1 MKRKLSCIVL
11 STALVVSLVAGAGG
25 EDAMAAK
32 KAKLATKKI
41 TLTQGKSKVIKVK
54 NKKKGCRY
62 TFSSNKKKVATVTKK
77 GKVKAVAAGTAK
89 ITVKEVSKKGKKRKI
104 GVVKVLVKKNSQTT
118 VTPQTSTNPQTSTT
132 PGGANVTATPKAPT
146 ASATPKV
153 SEAPTAPTVSATPKV
168 SETPTAP
175 TVSATPSTKPQE
187 SKEPTKGTK
196 SVSVYLD
203 EIKEANKIAEVNG
216 PGLDPTA
223 APTETPA
230 GEATPEP
237 TPAVLVNTTM
247 EDNNTDPIEK
257 RGDVSISVVED
268 GANGT
273 SKSIKVTGRKEDWH
287 GAGIDVTSFAETD
300 NDYEITFYA
309 KQSTGEASQIDLSMQ
324 YVNGSGETKYGGI
337 KTFDLANDTWTKCE
351 AKMTVPEHN
360 GQIIIYWQSV
370 YNSKNYMDFCLD
382 EVTISGVAKAA
393 AGVDYPDLSL
403 GLGKTSVSNPIMTSR
418 LTADPYAM
426 EYNGRIYVY
435 GTNDSQQYE
444 KTPEADNNYS
454 KINTIN
460 VYSSADM
467 VNWTDHGAIQ
477 VAGSK
482 GAAKWASNSW
492 APAACHKT
500 INGKEK
506 FFLYFADN
514 GSGIGVL
521 EADSPT
527 GPWRDPIGKQIIS
540 RETPGC
546 SGSEIGWLFDPA
558 VLVDDDGTGYLYFG
572 GIGNTAGKPDDF
584 IKNPKC
590 GRVVKLA
597 DDMVSLAGDPVTID
611 APYMF
616 EDSGINKIGDKYYY
630 SYCTNWTNVSG
641 RDETIPAANIAV
653 MESDNPMTGFKF
665 VGCVLKNPGTYFGA
679 SGNNH
684 HCFAEFKGTW
694 YAFYHTKKDTLALG
708 TKADYRT
715 TYADILNLGENGN
728 FTNKDGSVADTKMT
742 AAGVTAVGTVNP
754 YNTIEAESFA
764 IANQVGT
771 IANNE
776 ASSNALWNGAN
787 YSLYNTEAGSYIG
800 VANVDFG
807 DDGASTVSMKLSDTS
822 MTEYKEC
829 IAQLSQKV
837 TGKHTVYFVFEKTN
851 ILTDSWKF
859 DK

>member
-1 MKRKLSCIVL
+1 MKRKLSSIVL
-11 STALVVSLVAGAGG
+11 ATALVVSLAAGAGG
-25 EDAMAAK
+25 EDVQAAK
-32 KAKLATKKI
+32 KAKLGTKKI
-41 TLTQGKSKVIKVK
+41 TLIQGKTKKIKVK

-62 TFSSNKKKVATVTKK
+62 TFTSNKKKVATVTKK

-153 SEAPTAPTVSATPKV
+153 SEAPTVSATPKV
-168 SETPTAP
+168 SEAPTAP

-309 KQSTGEASQIDLSMQ
+309 KQTTGEASQIDLSMQ

-337 KTFDLANDTWTKCE
+337 KTFDLANDTWTKCQ
-351 AKMTVPEHN
+351 AKMTIPEHN

-370 YNSKNYMDFCLD
+370 YQSNNSMDFYLD
-382 EVTISGVAKAA
+382 EVSITGVAKAV
-393 AGVDYPDLSL
+393 AGEDYPDLSL
-403 GLGKTSVSNPIMTSR
+403 GLGKTTVGNPIMTSR

-444 KTPEADNNYS
+444 KTPDADNNYS

-467 VNWTDHGAIQ
+467 VNWTDHGAIR
-477 VAGSK
+477 VAGSN

>member
-32 KAKLATKKI
+32 KAKLGTKKM

-62 TFSSNKKKVATVTKK
+62 TFSSSKKKVATVTKK

-89 ITVKEVSKKGKKRKI
+89 ITVKEVSKKAKKRKI
-104 GVVKVLVKKNSQTT
+104 GVVKVRVKKNSQTT
-118 VTPQTSTNPQTSTT
+118 VTPQTSVTPQASTVPQTSTT
-132 PGGANVTATPKAPT
+132 PGGTKVTPPNSSLAPT
-146 ASATPKV
+146 AS
-153 SEAPTAPTVSATPKV
+153 
-168 SETPTAP
+168 
-175 TVSATPSTKPQE
+175 PSIAPQE

-203 EIKEANKIAEVNG
+203 EITEANKIAEVNG

-223 APTETPA
+223 APTEAPA

-237 TPAVLVNTTM
+237 TPAVLVNATM
-247 EDNNTDPIEK
+247 EDDSTEPIEK
-257 RGDVSISVVED
+257 RGDASVSIVED

-273 SKSIKVTGRKEDWH
+273 SKSIKVTGRSQDWH
-287 GAGIDVTSFAETD
+287 GACIDVTSFAETD

-309 KQSTGEASQIDLSMQ
+309 KQSTGADSKIDLSMQ
-324 YVNGSGETKYGGI
+324 YVNGSGETRYDGI
-337 KTFDLANDTWTKCE
+337 KTFDLPNDTWTKCE
-351 AKMTVPEHN
+351 AKMNVPEHN

-370 YNSKNYMDFCLD
+370 YNSNNFMDFCLD

-444 KTPEADNNYS
+444 KTPDADNNYS

-467 VNWTDHGAIQ
+467 VNWTDHGAIP

-527 GPWRDPIGKQIIS
+527 GPWKDPIGKQLIS

-546 SGSEIGWLFDPA
+546 SGSEKHPRVRGEDPLSHQVSYNDA
-558 VLVDDDGTGYLYFG
+558 ETPPR
-572 GIGNTAGKPDDF
+572 AR
-584 IKNPKC
+584 
-590 GRVVKLA
+590 GRQRELRRNRR
-597 DDMVSLAGDPVTID
+597 L
-611 APYMF
+611 
-616 EDSGINKIGDKYYY
+616 
-630 SYCTNWTNVSG
+630 
-641 RDETIPAANIAV
+641 
-653 MESDNPMTGFKF
+653 
-665 VGCVLKNPGTYFGA
+665 
-679 SGNNH
+679 
-684 HCFAEFKGTW
+684 
-694 YAFYHTKKDTLALG
+694 
-708 TKADYRT
+708 
-715 TYADILNLGENGN
+715 
-728 FTNKDGSVADTKMT
+728 
-742 AAGVTAVGTVNP
+742 
-754 YNTIEAESFA
+754 
-764 IANQVGT
+764 
-771 IANNE
+771 
-776 ASSNALWNGAN
+776 
-787 YSLYNTEAGSYIG
+787 
-800 VANVDFG
+800 
-807 DDGASTVSMKLSDTS
+807 
-822 MTEYKEC
+822 
-829 IAQLSQKV
+829 
-837 TGKHTVYFVFEKTN
+837 
-851 ILTDSWKF
+851 
-859 DK
+859 

>member
-1 MKRKLSCIVL
+1 MKRKLSCIML

-32 KAKLATKKI
+32 KAKLGTKKM

-62 TFSSNKKKVATVTKK
+62 TFSSSKKKVATVTKK

-89 ITVKEVSKKGKKRKI
+89 ITVKEVSKKAKKRKI
-104 GVVKVLVKKNSQTT
+104 GVVKVRVKKNSQTT
-118 VTPQTSTNPQTSTT
+118 VTPQTSVTPQASTVPQTSTT
-132 PGGANVTATPKAPT
+132 PGGTKVTPPNSSVAPT
-146 ASATPKV
+146 AS
-153 SEAPTAPTVSATPKV
+153 
-168 SETPTAP
+168 
-175 TVSATPSTKPQE
+175 PSIAPQE

-203 EIKEANKIAEVNG
+203 EITEANKIAEVNG

-223 APTETPA
+223 APTEAPA
-230 GEATPEP
+230 GKATPEP
-237 TPAVLVNTTM
+237 TPAVLVNATM
-247 EDNNTDPIEK
+247 EDDSTEPIEK
-257 RGDVSISVVED
+257 RGDASVSIVED

-273 SKSIKVTGRKEDWH
+273 GKSAKITDRSADWH
-287 GAGIDVTSFAETD
+287 GAAIDVTSFAETD

-309 KQSTGEASQIDLSMQ
+309 KQSTGADSKIDLSMQ
-324 YVNGSGETKYGGI
+324 YVNGSGETRYDGI
-337 KTFDLANDTWTKCE
+337 KTFDLPNDTWTKCE
-351 AKMTVPEHN
+351 AKMTIPEHN

-370 YNSKNYMDFCLD
+370 YNSSNFMDFCLD

-444 KTPEADNNYS
+444 KTPDADNNYS

-467 VNWTDHGAIQ
+467 VNWTDHGAIP

-527 GPWRDPIGKQIIS
+527 GPWRDPIGKQLIS

-572 GIGNTAGKPDDF
+572 GIGNTTDKPEDF

-590 GRVVKLA
+590 GRVV
-597 DDMVSLAGDPVTID
+597 MI
-611 APYMF
+611 
-616 EDSGINKIGDKYYY
+616 
-630 SYCTNWTNVSG
+630 W
-641 RDETIPAANIAV
+641 
-653 MESDNPMTGFKF
+653 
-665 VGCVLKNPGTYFGA
+665 
-679 SGNNH
+679 
-684 HCFAEFKGTW
+684 
-694 YAFYHTKKDTLALG
+694 
-708 TKADYRT
+708 
-715 TYADILNLGENGN
+715 
-728 FTNKDGSVADTKMT
+728 
-742 AAGVTAVGTVNP
+742 
-754 YNTIEAESFA
+754 
-764 IANQVGT
+764 
-771 IANNE
+771 
-776 ASSNALWNGAN
+776 
-787 YSLYNTEAGSYIG
+787 
-800 VANVDFG
+800 
-807 DDGASTVSMKLSDTS
+807 
-822 MTEYKEC
+822 
-829 IAQLSQKV
+829 
-837 TGKHTVYFVFEKTN
+837 
-851 ILTDSWKF
+851 
-859 DK
+859 

>member
-32 KAKLATKKI
+32 KAKLGTKKM

-62 TFSSNKKKVATVTKK
+62 TFSSSKKKVATVTKK
-77 GKVKAVAAGTAK
+77 GKVKAVTAGTAK
-89 ITVKEVSKKGKKRKI
+89 ITVKEVSKKAKKRKI
-104 GVVKVLVKKNSQTT
+104 GVVKVRVKKNSQTT
-118 VTPQTSTNPQTSTT
+118 VTPQTSVTPQASTVPQTSTT
-132 PGGANVTATPKAPT
+132 PGGTNVTPPN
-146 ASATPKV
+146 S
-153 SEAPTAPTVSATPKV
+153 SLAPTVS
-168 SETPTAP
+168 
-175 TVSATPSTKPQE
+175 PSVAPQE

-203 EIKEANKIAEVNG
+203 EITEANKIAEVNG

-223 APTETPA
+223 APTEAPA

-237 TPAVLVNTTM
+237 TPAVLVNATM
-247 EDNNTDPIEK
+247 EADSTEPIEK
-257 RGDVSISVVED
+257 RGDASVSIVED

-273 SKSIKVTGRKEDWH
+273 GKCAKITGRSADWH
-287 GAGIDVTSFAETD
+287 GAAIDVTSFAETD

-309 KQSTGEASQIDLSMQ
+309 KQSTGEDSKIDLSMQ
-324 YVNGSGETKYGGI
+324 YVNGSGETKYDDI
-337 KTFDLANDTWTKCE
+337 KTFDLPNDTWTKCE
-351 AKMTVPEHN
+351 AKMNIPEHN

-370 YNSKNYMDFCLD
+370 YNSSNFMDFCLD

-444 KTPEADNNYS
+444 KTPDADNNYS

-467 VNWTDHGAIQ
+467 VNWTDHGAIP

-527 GPWRDPIGKQIIS
+527 GPWKDPIGKQLIS

-572 GIGNTAGKPDDF
+572 GIGDTTDKPEDF

-630 SYCTNWTNVSG
+630 SYCTNWTNFSG
-641 RDETIPAANIAV
+641 RDENVPTANIAV

-708 TKADYRT
+708 TKGDYRT

-764 IANQVGT
+764 IAKQVGT
-771 IANNE
+771 IANSE

-787 YSLYNTEAGSYIG
+787 YSLYNTEVGSYIG
-800 VANVDFG
+800 VADVDFG

-829 IAQLSQKV
+829 VAALNKKA

-851 ILTDSWKF
+851 VLTDSWKF
-859 DK
+859 NK

>member
-1 MKRKLSCIVL
+1 M
-11 STALVVSLVAGAGG
+11 
-25 EDAMAAK
+25 
-32 KAKLATKKI
+32 
-41 TLTQGKSKVIKVK
+41 Q
-54 NKKKGCRY
+54 
-62 TFSSNKKKVATVTKK
+62 
-77 GKVKAVAAGTAK
+77 
-89 ITVKEVSKKGKKRKI
+89 
-104 GVVKVLVKKNSQTT
+104 
-118 VTPQTSTNPQTSTT
+118 
-132 PGGANVTATPKAPT
+132 
-146 ASATPKV
+146 
-153 SEAPTAPTVSATPKV
+153 
-168 SETPTAP
+168 
-175 TVSATPSTKPQE
+175 
-187 SKEPTKGTK
+187 
-196 SVSVYLD
+196 
-203 EIKEANKIAEVNG
+203 
-216 PGLDPTA
+216 
-223 APTETPA
+223 
-230 GEATPEP
+230 
-237 TPAVLVNTTM
+237 
-247 EDNNTDPIEK
+247 
-257 RGDVSISVVED
+257 
-268 GANGT
+268 
-273 SKSIKVTGRKEDWH
+273 
-287 GAGIDVTSFAETD
+287 
-300 NDYEITFYA
+300 
-309 KQSTGEASQIDLSMQ
+309 KQSTGADSKIDLSMQ
-324 YVNGSGETKYGGI
+324 YVNGSGETRYDGI
-337 KTFDLANDTWTKCE
+337 KTFDLPNDTWTKCE
-351 AKMTVPEHN
+351 AKMTIPEHN

-370 YNSKNYMDFCLD
+370 YNSSNFMDFCLD

-444 KTPEADNNYS
+444 KTPDADNNYS

-467 VNWTDHGAIQ
+467 VNWTDHGAIP

-527 GPWRDPIGKQIIS
+527 GPWKDPIGKQLIS

-572 GIGNTAGKPDDF
+572 GIGNTTDKPEDF

-641 RDETIPAANIAV
+641 RDENVPAANIAV

-708 TKADYRT
+708 TKGDYRT

-771 IANNE
+771 IANSE
-776 ASSNALWNGAN
+776 ASSNACEWQQTILF
-787 YSLYNTEAGSYIG
+787 TI
-800 VANVDFG
+800 
-807 DDGASTVSMKLSDTS
+807 
-822 MTEYKEC
+822 
-829 IAQLSQKV
+829 QK
-837 TGKHTVYFVFEKTN
+837 
-851 ILTDSWKF
+851 
-859 DK
+859 

>member
-1 MKRKLSCIVL
+1 
-11 STALVVSLVAGAGG
+11 
-25 EDAMAAK
+25 
-32 KAKLATKKI
+32 
-41 TLTQGKSKVIKVK
+41 
-54 NKKKGCRY
+54 
-62 TFSSNKKKVATVTKK
+62 
-77 GKVKAVAAGTAK
+77 
-89 ITVKEVSKKGKKRKI
+89 
-104 GVVKVLVKKNSQTT
+104 
-118 VTPQTSTNPQTSTT
+118 
-132 PGGANVTATPKAPT
+132 
-146 ASATPKV
+146 
-153 SEAPTAPTVSATPKV
+153 
-168 SETPTAP
+168 
-175 TVSATPSTKPQE
+175 
-187 SKEPTKGTK
+187 
-196 SVSVYLD
+196 
-203 EIKEANKIAEVNG
+203 
-216 PGLDPTA
+216 
-223 APTETPA
+223 
-230 GEATPEP
+230 
-237 TPAVLVNTTM
+237 
-247 EDNNTDPIEK
+247 
-257 RGDVSISVVED
+257 
-268 GANGT
+268 
-273 SKSIKVTGRKEDWH
+273 
-287 GAGIDVTSFAETD
+287 
-300 NDYEITFYA
+300 
-309 KQSTGEASQIDLSMQ
+309 
-324 YVNGSGETKYGGI
+324 
-337 KTFDLANDTWTKCE
+337 
-351 AKMTVPEHN
+351 
-360 GQIIIYWQSV
+360 
-370 YNSKNYMDFCLD
+370 
-382 EVTISGVAKAA
+382 
-393 AGVDYPDLSL
+393 
-403 GLGKTSVSNPIMTSR
+403 
-418 LTADPYAM
+418 M

-444 KTPEADNNYS
+444 KTPDADNNYS

-467 VNWTDHGAIQ
+467 VNWTDHGAIR
-477 VAGSK
+477 VAGSN

-771 IANNE
+771 IANSE

-787 YSLYNTEAGSYIG
+787 YSLYNTEVGSYIG

-829 IAQLSQKV
+829 VAAINKKV

-851 ILTDSWKF
+851 VLTDSWKF
-859 DK
+859 NK

>member
-32 KAKLATKKI
+32 KAKLGTKKM

-62 TFSSNKKKVATVTKK
+62 TFSSSKKKVATVTKK
-77 GKVKAVAAGTAK
+77 GKVKAVTAGTAK
-89 ITVKEVSKKGKKRKI
+89 ITVKEVSKKAKKRKI
-104 GVVKVLVKKNSQTT
+104 GVVKVRVKKNSQTT
-118 VTPQTSTNPQTSTT
+118 VTPQTSVTPQASTVPQTSTT
-132 PGGANVTATPKAPT
+132 PGGTNVTPPNSSLAPT
-146 ASATPKV
+146 AS
-153 SEAPTAPTVSATPKV
+153 
-168 SETPTAP
+168 
-175 TVSATPSTKPQE
+175 PSVAPQE

-203 EIKEANKIAEVNG
+203 EITEANKIAEVNG

-223 APTETPA
+223 APTEAPA

-237 TPAVLVNTTM
+237 TPAVLVNATM
-247 EDNNTDPIEK
+247 EADSTEPIEK
-257 RGDVSISVVED
+257 RGDASVSIVED

-273 SKSIKVTGRKEDWH
+273 GKCAKITGRSADWH
-287 GAGIDVTSFAETD
+287 GAAIDVTSFAETD

-309 KQSTGEASQIDLSMQ
+309 KQSTGEDSKIDLSMQ
-324 YVNGSGETKYGGI
+324 YVNGSGETKYDGI
-337 KTFDLANDTWTKCE
+337 KTFDLPNDTWTKCE
-351 AKMTVPEHN
+351 AKMNVPEHN

-370 YNSKNYMDFCLD
+370 YNSSNFMDFCLD

-444 KTPEADNNYS
+444 KTPDADNNYS

-467 VNWTDHGAIQ
+467 VNWTDHGAIP

-527 GPWRDPIGKQIIS
+527 GPWKDPIGKQLIS

-572 GIGNTAGKPDDF
+572 GIGDTTDKPEDF

-590 GRVVKLA
+590 GSRLTICVSIILKVLARVEILIPSYGFCSIPPCEEFA
-597 DDMVSLAGDPVTID
+597 DNVCDEFFSLPLFPSLNLCENTA
-611 APYMF
+611 
-616 EDSGINKIGDKYYY
+616 
-630 SYCTNWTNVSG
+630 
-641 RDETIPAANIAV
+641 
-653 MESDNPMTGFKF
+653 SDNTTNTG
-665 VGCVLKNPGTYFGA
+665 GCGC
-679 SGNNH
+679 NNS
-684 HCFAEFKGTW
+684 CGCN
-694 YAFYHTKKDTLALG
+694 
-708 TKADYRT
+708 RC
-715 TYADILNLGENGN
+715 NGN
-728 FTNKDGSVADTKMT
+728 C
-742 AAGVTAVGTVNP
+742 
-754 YNTIEAESFA
+754 
-764 IANQVGT
+764 
-771 IANNE
+771 NN
-776 ASSNALWNGAN
+776 
-787 YSLYNTEAGSYIG
+787 
-800 VANVDFG
+800 
-807 DDGASTVSMKLSDTS
+807 
-822 MTEYKEC
+822 
-829 IAQLSQKV
+829 
-837 TGKHTVYFVFEKTN
+837 
-851 ILTDSWKF
+851 
-859 DK
+859 

>member
-1 MKRKLSCIVL
+1 MKRKLSSIVL
-11 STALVVSLVAGAGG
+11 ATALVVSLAAGAGG
-25 EDAMAAK
+25 EDVQAAK
-32 KAKLATKKI
+32 KAKLGTKKI
-41 TLTQGKSKVIKVK
+41 TLIQGKTKKIKVK

-62 TFSSNKKKVATVTKK
+62 TFTSNKKKVATVTKK

-168 SETPTAP
+168 SEAP

-309 KQSTGEASQIDLSMQ
+309 KQSTGEDSQIDLSMQ

-337 KTFDLANDTWTKCE
+337 KTFDLANDTWTKCQ
-351 AKMTVPEHN
+351 AKMTIPEHN

-370 YNSKNYMDFCLD
+370 YQSNNSMDFYLD
-382 EVTISGVAKAA
+382 EVSITGVAKAV
-393 AGVDYPDLSL
+393 AGEDYPDLSL
-403 GLGKTSVSNPIMTSR
+403 GLGKTTVGNPIMTSR

-444 KTPEADNNYS
+444 KTPDADNNYS

-467 VNWTDHGAIQ
+467 VNWTDHGAIR
-477 VAGSK
+477 VAGSN

>member
-32 KAKLATKKI
+32 KAKLGTKKM

-62 TFSSNKKKVATVTKK
+62 TFSSSKKKVATVTKK
-77 GKVKAVAAGTAK
+77 GKVKAVTAGTAK

-104 GVVKVLVKKNSQTT
+104 GVVKVRVKKNSQTT
-118 VTPQTSTNPQTSTT
+118 VTTQTKTT
-132 PGGANVTATPKAPT
+132 PGGTNMTPANSSLAPT
-146 ASATPKV
+146 TS
-153 SEAPTAPTVSATPKV
+153 
-168 SETPTAP
+168 
-175 TVSATPSTKPQE
+175 PSIAPQE

-203 EIKEANKIAEVNG
+203 EITEANKIAEVNG
-216 PGLDPTA
+216 PGLNPTA
-223 APTETPA
+223 APTEAPA
-230 GEATPEP
+230 GETTPEP
-237 TPAVLVNTTM
+237 TPAVLVNATM
-247 EDNNTDPIEK
+247 EDDGTEPIEK
-257 RGDVSISVVED
+257 RGDASVSIVED

-273 SKSIKVTGRKEDWH
+273 SKSIKVTGRSQDWH
-287 GAGIDVTSFAETD
+287 GACIDVTSFAETD

-309 KQSTGEASQIDLSMQ
+309 KQSTGADSKIDLSMQ
-324 YVNGSGETKYGGI
+324 YVNGSGETRYDGI
-337 KTFDLANDTWTKCE
+337 KTFDLPNDTWTKCE
-351 AKMTVPEHN
+351 AKMNVPEHN

-370 YNSKNYMDFCLD
+370 YESNNFMDFCLD

-444 KTPEADNNYS
+444 KTPDADNNYS

-467 VNWTDHGAIQ
+467 VNWTDHGAIP

-527 GPWRDPIGKQIIS
+527 GPWRDPIGKQLIS

-572 GIGNTAGKPDDF
+572 GIGDTTDKPEDF

-597 DDMVSLAGDPVTID
+597 DDMVSLDGDPVTID

-630 SYCTNWTNVSG
+630 SYCTNWTDFSG
-641 RDETIPAANIAV
+641 RDENVPTANIAV

-708 TKADYRT
+708 TKGDYRT

-728 FTNKDGSVADTKMT
+728 FKNKDGKIADTKMT
-742 AAGVTAVGTVNP
+742 AKGVTAVGTVNP

-771 IANNE
+771 IANSE

-787 YSLYNTEAGSYIG
+787 YSLYNTEVGSYIG

-829 IAQLSQKV
+829 VAALNKKV
-837 TGKHTVYFVFEKTN
+837 TGEHTVYFVFEKTN
-851 ILTDSWKF
+851 VLTDSWKF

>member
-1 MKRKLSCIVL
+1 M
-11 STALVVSLVAGAGG
+11 
-25 EDAMAAK
+25 
-32 KAKLATKKI
+32 
-41 TLTQGKSKVIKVK
+41 
-54 NKKKGCRY
+54 
-62 TFSSNKKKVATVTKK
+62 
-77 GKVKAVAAGTAK
+77 
-89 ITVKEVSKKGKKRKI
+89 
-104 GVVKVLVKKNSQTT
+104 
-118 VTPQTSTNPQTSTT
+118 NP
-132 PGGANVTATPKAPT
+132 TATPT
-146 ASATPKV
+146 
-153 SEAPTAPTVSATPKV
+153 EA
-168 SETPTAP
+168 
-175 TVSATPSTKPQE
+175 
-187 SKEPTKGTK
+187 
-196 SVSVYLD
+196 
-203 EIKEANKIAEVNG
+203 
-216 PGLDPTA
+216 
-223 APTETPA
+223 PA
-230 GEATPEP
+230 GETTPEP
-237 TPAVLVNTTM
+237 APAVLVNATM
-247 EDNNTDPIEK
+247 EDDGTEPIEK
-257 RGDVSISVVED
+257 RGDASVSIVED

-273 SKSIKVTGRKEDWH
+273 GKSAKITGRSADWH
-287 GAGIDVTSFAETD
+287 GASIDVTSFAETD

-309 KQSTGEASQIDLSMQ
+309 KQSTGADSKIDLSMQ
-324 YVNGSGETKYGGI
+324 YVNGSGETRYDPI
-337 KTFDLANDTWTKCE
+337 KIFDLPNDTWTKCE
-351 AKMTVPEHN
+351 AKMNVPEHN

-370 YNSKNYMDFCLD
+370 YESGNNMDFYLD

-444 KTPEADNNYS
+444 KTPDADNNYS

-467 VNWTDHGAIQ
+467 VNWTDHGAIP

-527 GPWRDPIGKQIIS
+527 GPWRDPIGKQLIS

-558 VLVDDDGTGYLYFG
+558 VLVDDDGTVYLYFG
-572 GIGNTAGKPDDF
+572 GIGDTTDKPEDF

-597 DDMVSLAGDPVTID
+597 DDMVSLDGDPVTID

-630 SYCTNWTNVSG
+630 SYCTNWTDFSG
-641 RDETIPAANIAV
+641 RDENVPTANIAV

-708 TKADYRT
+708 TKGDYRT

-742 AAGVTAVGTVNP
+742 AKGVTAVGTVNP

-771 IANNE
+771 IANSE

-787 YSLYNTEAGSYIG
+787 YSLYNTEVGSYIG
-800 VANVDFG
+800 VANVDFV

-829 IAQLSQKV
+829 VAALNKKV
-837 TGKHTVYFVFEKTN
+837 TGEHTVYFVFEKTN
-851 ILTDSWKF
+851 VLTDSWKF

>member
-1 MKRKLSCIVL
+1 MKRKICSIVL
-11 STALVVSLVAGAGG
+11 ATALVVSLAAGAGG
-25 EDAMAAK
+25 EDAQAAK
-32 KAKLATKKI
+32 KAKLGTKKI
-41 TLTQGKSKVIKVK
+41 TLTQGKTKKIKVK

-62 TFSSNKKKVATVTKK
+62 TFTSNKKKVATVTKA

-89 ITVKEVSKKGKKRKI
+89 ITVKEVSKKGKKRNV
-104 GVVKVLVKKNSQTT
+104 GVVKVLVKNGSQSTAAPQQTETSKATEVPKTTEAPKTSEAPKATNAPQTT
-118 VTPQTSTNPQTSTT
+118 TT
-132 PGGANVTATPKAPT
+132 PGGTNVTETPKTTETPAPS
-146 ASATPKV
+146 ASAT
-153 SEAPTAPTVSATPKV
+153 AA
-168 SETPTAP
+168 
-175 TVSATPSTKPQE
+175 PQE

-203 EIKEANKIAEVNG
+203 EISETNKIAEVNG
-216 PGLDPTA
+216 PGLDPTPV
-223 APTETPA
+223 PTEAPA
-230 GEATPEP
+230 GEATPVP
-237 TPAVLVNTTM
+237 TPAVIVNANM
-247 EDNNTDPIEK
+247 EDGGTDPIAK
-257 RGDVSISVVED
+257 RGGVGFTVVDD

-273 SKSIKVTGRKEDWH
+273 TKSVKVTGRTQDWH
-287 GAGIDVTSFAETD
+287 GAAIDITSFAETD
-300 NDYEITFYA
+300 NDYEIVFYA
-309 KQSTGEASQIDLSMQ
+309 KQETGKTYKIDLSMQ
-324 YVNGSGETKYGGI
+324 YVDASGETKYAGI
-337 KTFDLANDTWTKCE
+337 KSFDLESGEWTKCE
-351 AKMTVPEHN
+351 AKMNIPEHK
-360 GQIIIYWQSV
+360 GEILAYWQSE
-370 YNSKNYMDFCLD
+370 YGTNNYMDFQLD
-382 EVTISGVAKAA
+382 EITVKGVAKAV
-393 AGVDYPDLSL
+393 AGEDFPDLSL
-403 GLGKTSVSNPIMTSR
+403 GLGKTTVGNPVMTSR

-426 EYNGRIYVY
+426 EYDGRIYVY

-444 KTPEADNNYS
+444 KTPDADNNYS

-460 VYSSADM
+460 VYSTDDM
-467 VNWTDHGAIQ
+467 VNWTDHGAIA

-492 APAACHKT
+492 APAVCHKT

-527 GPWRDPIGKQIIS
+527 GPWRDPIGKQLIS
-540 RETPGC
+540 RSTPGC

-572 GIGNTAGKPDDF
+572 GIGDTANKSDEF

-597 DDMVSLAGDPVTID
+597 DDMISLDGDPVTID

-630 SYCTNWTNVSG
+630 SYCTNWTSISG
-641 RDETIPAANIAV
+641 RDKNIPAANIAV

-708 TKADYRT
+708 TKGDYRT
-715 TYADILNLGENGN
+715 TYADVLNLGDNGN
-728 FTNKDGSVADTKMT
+728 FTNADGSVADTKMT
-742 AAGVTAVGTVNP
+742 AAGVAAVGTVNP

-764 IANQVGT
+764 IANRVGT

-829 IAQLSQKV
+829 IAALNKKV
-837 TGKHTVYFVFEKTN
+837 TGKHTIYFVFEKTN

>member
-32 KAKLATKKI
+32 KAKLGTKKM

-62 TFSSNKKKVATVTKK
+62 TFSSSKKKVATVTKK

-89 ITVKEVSKKGKKRKI
+89 ITVKEVSKKAKKRKI
-104 GVVKVLVKKNSQTT
+104 GVVKVRVKKNSQTT
-118 VTPQTSTNPQTSTT
+118 VTPQTSVTPQASTVPQTSTT
-132 PGGANVTATPKAPT
+132 PGGTKVTPPNSSLTPT
-146 ASATPKV
+146 AS
-153 SEAPTAPTVSATPKV
+153 
-168 SETPTAP
+168 
-175 TVSATPSTKPQE
+175 PSIAPQE

-203 EIKEANKIAEVNG
+203 EITEANKIAEVNG

-223 APTETPA
+223 APTEAPA

-237 TPAVLVNTTM
+237 TPAVLVNATM
-247 EDNNTDPIEK
+247 EDDSTEPIEK
-257 RGDVSISVVED
+257 RGDASVSIVED

-273 SKSIKVTGRKEDWH
+273 GKSAKITDRSADWH
-287 GAGIDVTSFAETD
+287 GAAIDVTSFAETD

-309 KQSTGEASQIDLSMQ
+309 KQSTGADSKIDLSMQ
-324 YVNGSGETKYGGI
+324 YVNGSGETRYDGI
-337 KTFDLANDTWTKCE
+337 KTFDLPNDTWTKCE
-351 AKMTVPEHN
+351 AKMTIPEHN

-370 YNSKNYMDFCLD
+370 YNSSNFMDFCLD

-444 KTPEADNNYS
+444 KTPDADNNYS

-467 VNWTDHGAIQ
+467 VNWTDHGAIP

-527 GPWRDPIGKQIIS
+527 GPWKDPIGKQLIS

-572 GIGNTAGKPDDF
+572 GIGDTTDKLEDF

-630 SYCTNWTNVSG
+630 SYCTNWTNFSG
-641 RDETIPAANIAV
+641 RDENVPTANIAV

-708 TKADYRT
+708 TKGDYRT
-715 TYADILNLGENGN
+715 TYADVLNLGENGN

-771 IANNE
+771 IANSE

-787 YSLYNTEAGSYIG
+787 YSLYNTEVGSYIG
-800 VANVDFG
+800 VADVDFG
-807 DDGASTVSMKLSDTS
+807 DDGASMVSMKLSDTS

-829 IAQLSQKV
+829 VAALNKKV

-851 ILTDSWKF
+851 VLTDSWKF
-859 DK
+859 NK

>member
-1 MKRKLSCIVL
+1 MKRKLSSIVL
-11 STALVVSLVAGAGG
+11 ATALVVSLAAGAGG
-25 EDAMAAK
+25 EDVQAAK
-32 KAKLATKKI
+32 KAKLGTKKI
-41 TLTQGKSKVIKVK
+41 TLIQGKTKKIKVK

-62 TFSSNKKKVATVTKK
+62 TFTSNKKKVATVTKK

-168 SETPTAP
+168 SEAP

-382 EVTISGVAKAA
+382 EVTISGVAKAV
-393 AGVDYPDLSL
+393 AGEDYPDLSL
-403 GLGKTSVSNPIMTSR
+403 GLGKTTVGNPIMTSR

-444 KTPEADNNYS
+444 KTPDADNNYS

-467 VNWTDHGAIQ
+467 VNWTDHGAIR
-477 VAGSK
+477 VAGSN